1 MKVLVVKDSVI
12 YQGQIYKTNTSFD
25 LDDVLAKELIKNGIA
40 VSYSN
45 KKEEVVAESASEDS
59 PEEQKEVKTV
69 TVTFDKESLEE
80 MKYQELKKLASDMGL
95 DASGKKEELVERIAN
110 ELVEVDTDEVAE
122 DEEDLPNTSM
132 PE

>member
-25 LDDVLAKELIKNGIA
+25 LDDVLAKELIKNGIVVA
-40 VSYSN
+40 YGN
-45 KKEEVVAESASEDS
+45 EKEEKVAVEDS
-59 PEEQKEVKTV
+59 QEEQKATV
-69 TVTFDKESLEE
+69 EGEISKEMLEE

-95 DASGKKEELVERIAN
+95 DASGKKEELIERISK
-110 ELVEVDTDEVAE
+110 ETVEVEVEAE
-122 DEEDLPNTSM
+122 EEEEELPNTSM

>member
-12 YQGQIYKTNTSFD
+12 YQGQIYKTNKSFD
-25 LDDVLAKELIKNGIA
+25 LDDVLAKELIKNGIV

>member
-25 LDDVLAKELIKNGIA
+25 LDDVLAKELIKNGIVVA
-40 VSYSN
+40 YGN
-45 KKEEVVAESASEDS
+45 EKEEKVAVEDS
-59 PEEQKEVKTV
+59 QEEQKATV
-69 TVTFDKESLEE
+69 EGKISKEMLEE

-95 DASGKKEELVERIAN
+95 DASGKKEELIERISK
-110 ELVEVDTDEVAE
+110 ETVEVEVEAE
-122 DEEDLPNTSM
+122 EEEEELPNTSM